1 MPLEVIE
8 NITQVEA
15 ENRERKTAAEAKAK
29 HIIADAQ
36 RDGLALLQQTRA
48 AAADRGRELLR
59 QAETRAE
66 AKGDEISRAAQAEG
80 ETLRREAESRL
91 DAAADLIVGR
101 VVKD

>member
-29 HIIADAQ
+29 QIIADAQ

-59 QAETRAE
+59 QAETEQRP
-66 AKGDEISRAAQAEG
+66 KGTRSAGPPR
-80 ETLRREAESRL
+80 RRERPCA
-91 DAAADLIVGR
+91 GR
-101 VVKD
+101 RRAGWTRPPISSSEGL